1 MKPFK
6 KRYFFIIALITILGW
21 FSWWLLRRDYACETD
36 STVCEI
42 YDLSS
47 ITNEKDYEYYSSL
60 NKQCEKQRTTC
71 NLLILFDAL

>member
-6 KRYFFIIALITILGW
+6 KRYFFLLAFITILGW
-21 FSWWLLRRDYACETD
+21 FSWRLLRRDYACETD
-36 STVCEI
+36 TTVCEV
-42 YDLSS
+42 YDLST

-71 NLLILFDAL
+71 NLIILFDAL

>member
-1 MKPFK
+1 MRQLK
-6 KRYFFIIALITILGW
+6 KRYIFLVAFITILGW

>member
-6 KRYFFIIALITILGW
+6 KRYFFLLAFITILGW
-21 FSWWLLRRDYACETD
+21 FSWRLLRRDYACETD
-36 STVCEI
+36 TTVCEV

-71 NLLILFDAL
+71 NLIILFDAL

>member
-6 KRYFFIIALITILGW
+6 KRYFFIIAFITILGR
-21 FSWWLLRRDYACETD
+21 FSWRLLRRDYACETD
-36 STVCEI
+36 TTVCEV
-42 YDLSS
+42 YDLST

-71 NLLILFDAL
+71 NLIILFDAL

>member
-6 KRYFFIIALITILGW
+6 KRYFFLLAFITILGW
-21 FSWWLLRRDYACETD
+21 FSWRLLRRDYACETD
-36 STVCEI
+36 TTVCEV
-42 YDLSS
+42 YDLST

>member
-1 MKPFK
+1 MKQLK

-36 STVCEI
+36 STVCEV

-60 NKQCEKQRTTC
+60 NKQCKKQRTTC
-71 NLLILFDAL
+71 NLIILFDAL

>member
-6 KRYFFIIALITILGW
+6 KRYFFLLAFITILGW

-36 STVCEI
+36 TTVCEV
-42 YDLSS
+42 YDLST

-71 NLLILFDAL
+71 NLIILFDAL